1 MTVQCTR
8 GSNVQLQSF
17 TKLKRSPVHCAMRKG
32 GTGKVSEMGSAP
44 AAMSK
49 TTETDCRLPRFL
61 TLGKD
66 TALIML

>member
-1 MTVQCTR
+1 
-8 GSNVQLQSF
+8 
-17 TKLKRSPVHCAMRKG
+17 MRKG